1 MTLDVT
7 KMCAAKSDQINAI
20 DLISGPRIAKI
31 TDVKIFSET
40 EQPVHVILDGDT
52 KRPWKCSKTS
62 VRTLAA
68 LYSHDASKWIGKH
81 IEIYCDET
89 VLWGGQ
95 PVGGI
100 RQSKAEGITSPKR
113 LMLTKS
119 RTKKETV
126 VINPLSADE
135 IAEHYAKKG
144 KTIDESKE
152 DNRLTAPTIDTKTL
166 FQDARDN
173 AELGREGFG
182 KWWKSKT
189 KPERD
194 AMGEIMDELKEIT
207 QKADSAG

>member
-31 TDVKIFSET
+31 TDVKIFTET
-40 EQPVHVILDGDT
+40 DQPIHVVLDGDT

-68 LYSHDASKWIGKH
+68 LYSNDASKWIGKH

-100 RQSKAEGITSPKR
+100 RQSKAEGLTSPKR

-135 IAEHYAKKG
+135 IAEHYEKKNE
-144 KTIDESKE
+144 DEEPKLDEGEVRS
-152 DNRLTAPTIDTKTL
+152 
-166 FQDARDN
+166 DARD
-173 AELGREGFG
+173 AARQG
-182 KWWKSKT
+182 KESFKAWWK
-189 KPERD
+189 D
-194 AMGEIMDELKEIT
+194 ATSEQRQIANGIIDELKALTE
-207 QKADSAG
+207 SAE

>member
-31 TDVKIFSET
+31 TDVKIFTET
-40 EQPVHVILDGDT
+40 DQPIHVILDGDT

-95 PVGGI
+95 PVGGV

-113 LMLTKS
+113 LQLTRS
-119 RTKKETV
+119 RQKKESV
-126 VINPLSADE
+126 VINPLTEDA
-135 IAEHYAKKG
+135 IKAHY
-144 KTIDESKE
+144 ESV
-152 DNRLTAPTIDTKTL
+152 TAPTPPAIDRGQL
-166 FQDARDN
+166 RAQMEAVASDAQ
-173 AELGREGFG
+173 AKG
-182 KWWKSKT
+182 KWWRGLTEEEQAVVREMAAEK
-189 KPERD
+189 D
-194 AMGEIMDELKEIT
+194 GGE
-207 QKADSAG
+207 

>member
-40 EQPVHVILDGDT
+40 EQPIHVVLDGDT

-62 VRTLAA
+62 VRALAS
-68 LYSHDASKWIGKH
+68 LWTNDASKWVGKH

-95 PVGGI
+95 AVGGI

-126 VINPLSADE
+126 VINPLSAED
-135 IAEHYAKKG
+135 IAAHYASVGEVGVKPPKKPNLAAV
-144 KTIDESKE
+144 TVD
-152 DNRLTAPTIDTKTL
+152 PT
-166 FQDARDN
+166 
-173 AELGREGFG
+173 
-182 KWWKSKT
+182 
-189 KPERD
+189 
-194 AMGEIMDELKEIT
+194 ELKRQMDAVSGDAAKKREWWSGLT
-207 QKADSAG
+207 DDEKAVVKGLAAEKEAGDE

>member
-1 MTLDVT
+1 MMTLDVT

-31 TDVKIFSET
+31 TDVKIFGET
-40 EQPVHVILDGDT
+40 EQPIHVVLDGDT

-62 VRTLAA
+62 VRTLTA

-100 RQSKAEGITSPKR
+100 RQSKAEGLASPKR

-119 RTKKETV
+119 RTKKESV
-126 VINPLSADE
+126 VINPLTEDA
-135 IAEHYAKKG
+135 IKAHYAELQG
-144 KTIDESKE
+144 KPEG
-152 DNRLTAPTIDTKTL
+152 NQAPTPKPID
-166 FQDARDN
+166 RDQLRLQME
-173 AELGREGFG
+173 AVADDKQAKG
-182 KWWKSKT
+182 KWWRGLT
-189 KPERD
+189 EEEQAAVREMAAETP
-194 AMGEIMDELKEIT
+194 AP
-207 QKADSAG
+207 

>member
-31 TDVKIFSET
+31 TDVKIFGET
-40 EQPVHVILDGDT
+40 EQPIHVVLDGDT

-62 VRTLAA
+62 VRSLAA
-68 LYSHDASKWIGKH
+68 LWTNDASKWIGKH

-95 PVGGI
+95 AVGGI
-100 RQSKAEGITSPKR
+100 RQSKAEGLTSPKR

-135 IAEHYAKKG
+135 IAAHYAELQG
-144 KTIDESKE
+144 KTVVKQAPTPNPIDRDTLRTQMDAVSNDAAAKAKWW
-152 DNRLTAPTIDTKTL
+152 RGLTADEQAVVK
-166 FQDARDN
+166 
-173 AELGREGFG
+173 ELAAG
-182 KWWKSKT
+182 SK
-189 KPERD
+189 
-194 AMGEIMDELKEIT
+194 GDE
-207 QKADSAG
+207 